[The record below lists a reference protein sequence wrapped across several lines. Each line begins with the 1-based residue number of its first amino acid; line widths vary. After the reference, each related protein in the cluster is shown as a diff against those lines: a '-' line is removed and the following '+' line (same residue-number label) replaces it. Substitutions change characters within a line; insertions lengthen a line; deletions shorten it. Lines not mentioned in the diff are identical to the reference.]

1 MEASRV
7 QNGIQLLLA
16 TEQEAQQI
24 VNTARNTK
32 MARLKRAKEK
42 TEKEVALRFQV
53 EADFERK
60 VAGASDRFIILC
72 LKSSDDSQITEFL
85 FSFSFLKICSCIVE
99 DSSGDY
105 GANVKWLEHET
116 EEKSHYLKTQAA

>member
-42 TEKEVALRFQV
+42 TEKEVALQFQV

-60 VAGASDRFIILC
+60 VAGVYEFKFSMYENGLLPPIF
-72 LKSSDDSQITEFL
+72 KSQF
-85 FSFSFLKICSCIVE
+85 
-99 DSSGDY
+99 
-105 GANVKWLEHET
+105 
-116 EEKSHYLKTQAA
+116 

>member
-1 MEASRV
+1 MEASWV

-32 MARLKRAKEK
+32 MARLKQAKEK

-60 VAGASDRFIILC
+60 VPGVY
-72 LKSSDDSQITEFL
+72 EFK
-85 FSFSFLKICSCIVE
+85 FSMHE
-99 DSSGDY
+99 NGSGDY